1 MKHSKP
7 FVDESQI
14 QQKSHAGISPDELM
28 RWIIAILFISLCAY
42 LIFGAYKAHAESWR
56 QVATRDEISLVHAIE
71 MNCRAPGNDCA
82 LYVANPGKMTSFLR
96 LVLANGDD
104 NPTQVQ
110 RGDIFRIAT
119 ELTCTKSL
127 PCKIT
132 TERVDDTSD
141 TVIVTLSSDLLEQ
154 KLLLTVPCLGD
165 EY

>member
-1 MKHSKP
+1 
-7 FVDESQI
+7 
-14 QQKSHAGISPDELM
+14 M
-28 RWIIAILFISLCAY
+28 RWIIAILFISLCAFM
-42 LIFGAYKAHAESWR
+42 LFGAYKAHAESWR

-110 RGDIFRIAT
+110 RGDIFRMAT
-119 ELTCTKSL
+119 TLTCTKSL
-127 PCKIT
+127 PCKVT
-132 TERVDDTSD
+132 AERTNNTDDA
-141 TVIVTLSSDLLEQ
+141 VIVTLSSDLLEQ